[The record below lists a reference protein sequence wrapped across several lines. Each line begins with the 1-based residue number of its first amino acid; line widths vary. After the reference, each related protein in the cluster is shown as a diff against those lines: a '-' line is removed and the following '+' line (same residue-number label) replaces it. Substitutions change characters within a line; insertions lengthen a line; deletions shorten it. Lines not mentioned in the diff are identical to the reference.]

1 MEKVIFFDQLSKKD
15 VAIVGGKNS
24 SLGEM
29 TQSLSK
35 KGIKIPAGFATTSE
49 AYYDFIAPVR
59 QDLEKIF
66 KKLDARNIP
75 QLQIAGKKARALVSG
90 LSFSD
95 DFRSQILSA
104 YHKLGKKEQVA
115 VRSSATA
122 EDLPEA
128 SFAGQHES
136 FLNIQGDKDL
146 LKAVKECIVSVF
158 NDRVI
163 AYREEKGFNHM
174 EVALSVGIQKMVRS
188 DKGSAGVM
196 FTMDTESGF
205 DGVIVIDS
213 VWGVGEMI
221 VKGLVTPDEFFV
233 SKSALE
239 RGYEGIILQDLGR
252 QTKKY
257 IFGEKGLKEVSVPV
271 SKRNDFSITKQDA
284 LTLARWGMI
293 IEQHYGCA
301 QDIEWAKD
309 GRDGELYIVQARPE
323 TVHSPDK
330 AMHEEYQLKVKEE
343 PLVQGIGVGNRIGQG
358 KARVIPHLSDIAK
371 FKAGEVLVTKMTDPD
386 WVSVMRQASAIVTEE
401 GGRTVHAAIVSRE
414 LGIPAVVG
422 AEGVMKKVKTGDQI
436 TVDCLSSSVYKGLLP
451 FEIKRYDLK
460 KIPKLPTKIMLN
472 IGSPEQ
478 AYASSFM
485 PNEGVGL
492 AREEFIISE
501 KIKIHPLALYHY
513 DKIKDKKLKKRIA
526 EMTVEHKDKKDYFIK
541 ELAEGVARIASAFY
555 PKPVIVRLSDFK
567 TNEYRGL
574 VGGDIYE
581 KEESNPMLGFRGACR
596 YLDEQFKPA
605 FIMECQALKR
615 AVEKIG
621 MTNISLM
628 VPFCRTIKE
637 AKEVKKTISQYGP
650 KTPLY
655 VMCEI
660 PSNVVLADE
669 FLDIFD
675 GMSIGSNDLTQLAL
689 GLDRENGRISYVGD
703 ERNEAI
709 KKMISEV
716 IKKCKKRKKYC
727 GICGQAPSD
736 YPEFATF
743 LMKEGIES
751 ISLNPD
757 TVIPTIKRLAEK

>member
-1 MEKVIFFDQLSKKD
+1 
-15 VAIVGGKNS
+15 
-24 SLGEM
+24 
-29 TQSLSK
+29 
-35 KGIKIPAGFATTSE
+35 
-49 AYYDFIAPVR
+49 
-59 QDLEKIF
+59 
-66 KKLDARNIP
+66 
-75 QLQIAGKKARALVSG
+75 
-90 LSFSD
+90 
-95 DFRSQILSA
+95 
-104 YHKLGKKEQVA
+104 
-115 VRSSATA
+115 
-122 EDLPEA
+122 
-128 SFAGQHES
+128 
-136 FLNIQGDKDL
+136 
-146 LKAVKECIVSVF
+146 
-158 NDRVI
+158 
-163 AYREEKGFNHM
+163 
-174 EVALSVGIQKMVRS
+174 
-188 DKGSAGVM
+188 
-196 FTMDTESGF
+196 
-205 DGVIVIDS
+205 
-213 VWGVGEMI
+213 
-221 VKGLVTPDEFFV
+221 
-233 SKSALE
+233 
-239 RGYEGIILQDLGR
+239 
-252 QTKKY
+252 
-257 IFGEKGLKEVSVPV
+257 
-271 SKRNDFSITKQDA
+271 
-284 LTLARWGMI
+284 
-293 IEQHYGCA
+293 
-301 QDIEWAKD
+301 
-309 GRDGELYIVQARPE
+309 
-323 TVHSPDK
+323 
-330 AMHEEYQLKVKEE
+330 MHEEYQLKVKEE